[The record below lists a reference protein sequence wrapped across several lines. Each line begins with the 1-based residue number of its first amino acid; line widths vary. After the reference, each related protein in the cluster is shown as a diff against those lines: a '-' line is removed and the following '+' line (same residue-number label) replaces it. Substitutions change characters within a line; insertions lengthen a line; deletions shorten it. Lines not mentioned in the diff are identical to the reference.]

1 MTSFKQGVPHLR
13 TPCTLSLYYKNSL
26 NTLTKTA
33 MSKTFVISD
42 DVINTINSL
51 PEEDRIA
58 MSAAIAG
65 EMICGKKNIDRKLNS
80 MQRIILS
87 IIRASVKRSTDA
99 YLATGLAV

>member
-1 MTSFKQGVPHLR
+1 M
-13 TPCTLSLYYKNSL
+13 N
-26 NTLTKTA
+26 
-33 MSKTFVISD
+33 KTFVISD

-65 EMICGKKNIDRKLNS
+65 EMICGRNVEDKLNS

-87 IIRASVKRSTDA
+87 IIRSSVKRSTEA
-99 YLATGLAV
+99 YLACAASA

>member
-1 MTSFKQGVPHLR
+1 
-13 TPCTLSLYYKNSL
+13 
-26 NTLTKTA
+26 

-65 EMICGKKNIDRKLNS
+65 EMICGRNIESNLNS

-99 YLATGLAV
+99 YIASGVAV